1 MDNKKNNDNTKNYI
15 FAITVLSVLLALSL
29 TYNFL
34 GGFSFRNTLKN
45 SFVVGDDYLIKMDEI
60 GSKTVSFAVDGASLP
75 GTVIKHKIQVV
86 LPNLEVDNLILRAK
100 ITINNEMVQ
109 IFGFDGWELNEQKS
123 YYNYN
128 NGFFKNQTIGLC
140 DEIKLGENLSLKSNI
155 IYFMNVTVELFY
167 QDGLTE

>member
-1 MDNKKNNDNTKNYI
+1 MI
-15 FAITVLSVLLALSL
+15 
-29 TYNFL
+29 
-34 GGFSFRNTLKN
+34 
-45 SFVVGDDYLIKMDEI
+45 
-60 GSKTVSFAVDGASLP
+60 
-75 GTVIKHKIQVV
+75 
-86 LPNLEVDNLILRAK
+86 
-100 ITINNEMVQ
+100 Q

-167 QDGLTE
+167 QDGLTV